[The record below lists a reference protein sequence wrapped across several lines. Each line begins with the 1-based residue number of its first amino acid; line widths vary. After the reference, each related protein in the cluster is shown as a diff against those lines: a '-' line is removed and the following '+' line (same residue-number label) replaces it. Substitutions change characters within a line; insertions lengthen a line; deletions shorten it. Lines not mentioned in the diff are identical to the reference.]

1 MYPGFAFVEFED
13 ADDASEAIFNRD
25 GAELLGRTLR
35 VSLAQPNQISKLMT
49 SSSSNRSASGASSSQ
64 AVWKSEDWYQQYVA
78 SPEEGTL
85 DEQRT
90 KEQDVETL
98 R

>member
-1 MYPGFAFVEFED
+1 VEFED

-49 SSSSNRSASGASSSQ
+49 SSSNRSASTSSSSSSQ

-78 SPEEGTL
+78 SPADGTL

-90 KEQDVETL
+90 KQQDAETL